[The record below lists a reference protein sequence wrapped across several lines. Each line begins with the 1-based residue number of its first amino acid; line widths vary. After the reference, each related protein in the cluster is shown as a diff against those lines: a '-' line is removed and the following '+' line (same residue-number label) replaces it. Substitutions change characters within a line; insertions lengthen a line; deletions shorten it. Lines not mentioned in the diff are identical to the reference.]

1 MLDDY
6 FSSNEFLASVE
17 MGSSF
22 DLPSSLT
29 SPVTPMAGQHSLI
42 TGSPFVDSGV
52 GLDAMGGGMGTMSS
66 NCIEVDDDV
75 FIVDPPTLTGSGGLK
90 SGDSSCSSNS
100 TLVTSTPVNN
110 GLSRSRRSHFSRKD
124 SAPEGIK
131 DGAGATPATKDDS
144 TPGIRRWTSSNTID
158 VTSCFV
164 FSENRSRIRTF
175 DLLLQISPLM
185 GSTT

>member
-1 MLDDY
+1 MVGGSGNDRFVVFFLQVAKLVLDDY

-22 DLPSSLT
+22 DLPSSLA
-29 SPVTPMAGQHSLI
+29 SPVTPMAGQHQLI

-52 GLDAMGGGMGTMSS
+52 GLDAMAIGGGGG

-75 FIVDPPTLTGSGGLK
+75 FIVDPPTLT
-90 SGDSSCSSNS
+90 SSSSSNS
-100 TLVTSTPVNN
+100 TLVTSTPSSASNN

-131 DGAGATPATKDDS
+131 DGSRDDS
-144 TPGIRRWTSSNTID
+144 TPGKGQELILGGVLQYLVSLFR
-158 VTSCFV
+158 
-164 FSENRSRIRTF
+164 SENR
-175 DLLLQISPLM
+175 P
-185 GSTT
+185 